1 MPAELFSLMTD
12 INERKLYMK
21 ENFICVNIC
30 NGQSFYIKPMDF
42 RLFGGFYSL
51 HSVLFNPVKQLHTL
65 ILETKDTTIHEMAF
79 NLFFLTKSVI
89 KCQD

>member
-1 MPAELFSLMTD
+1 
-12 INERKLYMK
+12 MK

-51 HSVLFNPVKQLHTL
+51 HSVLFNHVKQLHTL

-79 NLFFLTKSVI
+79 NLFFSHNVSYQMPRLTLIS
-89 KCQD
+89 DDY